1 MTNQLRKFTLLSG
14 FCLAVGFSA
23 LWPLMAPAQW
33 PYGAPITPDT
43 QRNALNAVR
52 AQVNWFQN
60 TTRTAPNYGENGYGN
75 VLQQFQAIR
84 GAYSELKAALTPQHA
99 AAGANAFAE
108 LDAGLDILE
117 EAFTNCQN
125 DVASGRLVRSALS
138 DMCQV
143 LRQGSR
149 VWLDELN
156 RNCNALRLGWG

>member
-1 MTNQLRKFTLLSG
+1 MNQVRRLILIG
-14 FCLAVGFSA
+14 GFSLA
-23 LWPLMAPAQW
+23 IGFLFCWPLVAPAQW

-52 AQVNWFQN
+52 AQVNWLQN
-60 TTRTAPNYGENGYGN
+60 TTRTAPNYGDNGYGN
-75 VLQQFQAIR
+75 VLQQFQALR
-84 GAYSELKAALTPQHA
+84 GAYSELKQTLTPQQA
-99 AAGANAFAE
+99 AAGANALAE

-117 EAFTNCQN
+117 EAFTNYQN
-125 DVASGRLVRSALS
+125 DVAGGRLVRSALS

-156 RNCNALRLGWG
+156 RNCSALRLGWG